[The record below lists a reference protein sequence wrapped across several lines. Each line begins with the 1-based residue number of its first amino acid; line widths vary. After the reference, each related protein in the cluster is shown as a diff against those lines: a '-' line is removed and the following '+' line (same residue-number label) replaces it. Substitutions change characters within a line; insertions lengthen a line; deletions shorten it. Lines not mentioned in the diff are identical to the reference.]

1 MPVEVD
7 TGPLIVH
14 RGARI
19 CVSCVGLFARTT
31 ITGMTSLLDPL
42 PDEGQQLVDLV
53 AHAYAM
59 TGKWPVWQFVAQQAF
74 GKYGIDAEAALR
86 SLPQWQGPGVTRYQA
101 VLTVPAAQRETRH
114 QIFRRVL
121 S

>member
-1 MPVEVD
+1 
-7 TGPLIVH
+7 
-14 RGARI
+14 
-19 CVSCVGLFARTT
+19 
-31 ITGMTSLLDPL
+31 MTSLLDPL